1 MQKIGQIL
9 ILLSLLT
16 IGCLPE
22 ELPKPT
28 SSDAAFEVSGELDG
42 VPLSLAAGQ
51 DSRYMFTS
59 VGADDNGVL
68 QFRGTL
74 GTVGCEN
81 CAGSLGFL
89 FSQAANSTDI
99 NTLLNDSLQWRG
111 RNDNTH
117 YLVNFR
123 AHLSGTPPFSMNWY
137 FGDGNSA
144 VTTDAVIQHEYT
156 TAGEYEVCVQIVDA
170 AGCSSELCRYIS
182 TDNVRRCNTLFS
194 INQLPLLPDS
204 LHFMGLVAGQPPFD
218 YLWTMPLGNGQT
230 AYYATAS
237 LLTKWQP
244 LDFGV
249 VRLQVEDAT
258 GCRCSIA
265 QTVNFNDPTEVCIR
279 HFDYRATPKVVVSTA
294 IDYFSTLEIKY
305 IDAYGTVF
313 SSALGAQPSF
323 ATLNIL
329 GAEAFEQNT
338 NGEPTQRVTL
348 AFSCRLFDGNGNF
361 KDLKNVEGTIAVAHL

>member
-9 ILLSLLT
+9 LLLSLLT

-22 ELPKPT
+22 TLPTPQ
-28 SSDAAFEVSGELDG
+28 SNDAAFEVLGELDG

-59 VGADDNGVL
+59 VGADANGVL

-99 NTLLNDSLQWRG
+99 NALLNDSLLLRG

-123 AHLSGTPPFSMNWY
+123 THLSGTPPFSMTWD
-137 FGDGNSA
+137 FGDGSSA
-144 VTTDAVIQHEYT
+144 VTTDATVQHEYT
-156 TAGEYEVCVQIVDA
+156 TEGAYKVCVQIVDA
-170 AGCSSELCRYIS
+170 AGCASEVCRQIS
-182 TDNVRRCNTLFS
+182 TDNGQRCNTFFS
-194 INQLPLLPDS
+194 INQLPFLADT
-204 LHFMGLVAGQPPFD
+204 LHFMGLAAGQPPFH
-218 YLWTMPLGNGQT
+218 YRWTIPLGNGNIGT
-230 AYYATAS
+230 YTSSS
-237 LLTKWQP
+237 LLTSSQYSG
-244 LDFGV
+244 LET
-249 VRLQVEDAT
+249 VRLEVEDAT
-258 GCRCSIA
+258 GCTCHLT
-265 QTVNFNDPTEVCIR
+265 QTVNFDDPTEICVR
-279 HFDYRATPKVVVSTA
+279 HFDYRATPKVIVSTA
-294 IDYFSTLEIKY
+294 IDYFSTLEIRY
-305 IDAYGTVF
+305 IDEYGTVF
-313 SSALGAQPSF
+313 SSALGTQPSF

-329 GAEAFEQNT
+329 GAEAYEQNT
-338 NGEPTQRVTL
+338 NGEPTKRITL